1 MSSQEADAVHDPAQ
15 SLASLTANLLRPG
28 RYSDLNI
35 KYRGKVFKA
44 HRNAVAFQSKP
55 LAAEIDGNFK
65 VSSGSLAAVVPYC
78 FHSRMIANIFPG
90 SKDQSDDLEDHD
102 PNIIEKFIDFL
113 YTEQYDDGGSKA
125 AKTSAPEASNA
136 LHTNTALYIV
146 GDKFDVTALKTLA
159 KEEYEKTLSASWNC
173 ILFTS
178 NLKLV
183 YAGTA
188 KNDRLLMGVATNAAA
203 NHVEEL
209 VKNSEFAE
217 LCQCDGDI
225 GFAVLKSCHSPTLQ
239 ALVKKCESCQQYF
252 GKKLHH
258 QPYYTCS
265 SCGYTY

>member
-1 MSSQEADAVHDPAQ
+1 
-15 SLASLTANLLRPG
+15 
-28 RYSDLNI
+28 
-35 KYRGKVFKA
+35 
-44 HRNAVAFQSKP
+44 
-55 LAAEIDGNFK
+55 
-65 VSSGSLAAVVPYC
+65 
-78 FHSRMIANIFPG
+78 MIANIFPG

-217 LCQCDGDI
+217 LYQCDGDI

-239 ALVKKCESCQQYF
+239 ALVKKCESCQQYY

-265 SCGYTY
+265 SCGYTYQ